1 MIRRPPRSTQRTTLF
16 PYTTLFRSYLDAAQ
30 SRPRSP
36 DSQQR
41 VGILYLMRG
50 RSEEAADRFAAA
62 LGLVPHD
69 PTADGPSAVRRSIL
83 LFDLAR
89 ARAGA
94 GDLAGARDALREHV
108 AAVQR
113 VRAGLRSGDPFVLAA
128 FDRLIA
134 ERAAMAA
141 DLRSP
146 RGDSGRRLTAARDSR
161 PERSEELSRLS

>member
-1 MIRRPPRSTQRTTLF
+1 
-16 PYTTLFRSYLDAAQ
+16 
-30 SRPRSP
+30 
-36 DSQQR
+36 
-41 VGILYLMRG
+41 
-50 RSEEAADRFAAA
+50 AADRFAAA
-62 LGLVPHD
+62 LDLVPHD
-69 PTADGPSAVRRSIL
+69 PPADGPSAVRRSIL

-146 RGDSGRRLTAARDSR
+146 RVDAGPLLAAARR
-161 PERSEELSRLS
+161 YRAERGHDPLPGVGPVDDVVDLEVGH